1 VADNLLTHLPPKGP
15 GVNGDGDESG
25 NKAQSRSGTKI
36 EERLTL
42 INRHREDES
51 PTLARLG
58 AMIEAHLAR
67 AGIETR

>member
-1 VADNLLTHLPPKGP
+1 
-15 GVNGDGDESG
+15 VNGDGDESG

-36 EERLTL
+36 VERLTL